1 MLAAAGWPLSELW
14 HKEIAD
20 TFGLDSILAAE
31 GKAPSVLNGGLDNT
45 WIISAAAISLIIGG
59 ILEFKTFGSVIQIVN
74 YNNKF

>member
-20 TFGLDSILAAE
+20 TFGLDSILASE

-45 WIISAAAISLIIGG
+45 WIISAAVVSLAIGG
-59 ILEFKTFGSVIQIVN
+59 LLEFKTFGSVSEIC
-74 YNNKF
+74 NNH